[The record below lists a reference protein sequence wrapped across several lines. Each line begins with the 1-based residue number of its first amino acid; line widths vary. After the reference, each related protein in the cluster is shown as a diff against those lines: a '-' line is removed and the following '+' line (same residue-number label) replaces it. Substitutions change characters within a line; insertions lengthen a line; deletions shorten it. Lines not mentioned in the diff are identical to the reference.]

1 MVIDLRLPARQ
12 TGACTTV
19 GSETTRSQ
27 TARSSNSAC
36 TTVGSETTRSQTA
49 RSSNRRLDH
58 CWFRNHAISYCPLL
72 KQALGPL
79 LVQKPRDLRLPAP
92 QTGACTTV
100 GSETTRSQTAR
111 SSNRRL
117 YHCWFR
123 NHAISRLPAPQTGA
137 WTTVGS
143 ETTRSQTARS
153 SNRRLYHCWFRN
165 HAISDCPLLKQRLY
179 HCWFRNHA
187 ISDCPLLKQ
196 ALVPLL
202 VQKPRDLRLPAPQ
215 TGACTTVG
223 SETTRSQTARSSNR
237 RLYHCWFRNHAIS
250 DCPLL
255 KQALGPLLVQ
265 KPRDLRLPA
274 PQTGA
279 CTTVGSETTRSQ
291 TARSSNRRLDHCWF
305 RNHAISDC
313 PLLKQA
319 LGPLLVQKP
328 RMRLQVNFI
337 ILIYV

>member
-1 MVIDLRLPARQ
+1 MVIDLRLPAR
-12 TGACTTV
+12 
-19 GSETTRSQ
+19 
-27 TARSSNSAC
+27 
-36 TTVGSETTRSQTA
+36 
-49 RSSNRRLDH
+49 
-58 CWFRNHAISYCPLL
+58 
-72 KQALGPL
+72 
-79 LVQKPRDLRLPAP
+79 

-123 NHAISRLPAPQTGA
+123 NHAISDCPLFKQALGPLLVQKPRDLILPAPQTGA

-165 HAISDCPLLKQRLY
+165 HAISDCPLLKQALVPLLVQKPRDLKTARSSNRRLDHCWFRNHAISDCTLVKQALVPLLVQKPRDLRLPAPQTALVPLLVQKPRDLRLSAPQTGACTTVGSETTRSQTARSSNRRLY

-215 TGACTTVG
+215 TGAWTTVG

-279 CTTVGSETTRSQ
+279 WTTVSSETT
-291 TARSSNRRLDHCWF
+291 D
-305 RNHAISDC
+305 AITS
-313 PLLKQA
+313 
-319 LGPLLVQKP
+319 
-328 RMRLQVNFI
+328 
-337 ILIYV
+337 